1 MGVTVGLSRRKEMQD
16 IKQEL
21 DDYIENDEK
30 SYEKRRVKRNR
41 PDPMSNSM
49 VYTIW
54 NTKGGVGKSTLTF
67 HCASQYAKTHPDRR
81 VLVIDMCP
89 QANVSTAL
97 LGSAANPNSSCLEC
111 IRNDL
116 VKEESEEEEL
126 EFFKSISGIILN
138 RTQLH
143 VQDWDPTKYLV
154 KINEYNEKMSSNLYL
169 LLGDPT
175 LEIMKKEIDKIR
187 AGGRTV
193 GGRDPW
199 KYGTLIVRKI
209 IEKIAQKCQES
220 GVGLTVFID
229 TNPAFSVYT
238 ECAVAAADRLII
250 PVNADDF
257 SHAACKSMLGCIYG
271 GTFDTSYDHPML
283 RHMREEVFAYRALA
297 AGLKLPKIH
306 LVINNR
312 VTIYNLRASK
322 TFKEMGNVILNRLW
336 RAYRNRPEIF
346 TQPETAIRTKEE
358 FEENYN
364 KELNDFHQTAVHSI
378 HAGAPLYA
386 LNYGP
391 STTLIGELRT
401 PINKATLE
409 GYRRKLEEIVR
420 ML

>member
-111 IRNDL
+111 IRSEL
-116 VKEESEEEEL
+116 VTEESEEEEL
-126 EFFKSISGIILN
+126 SYFKSISGIILM
-138 RTQLH
+138 RTQLP
-143 VQDWDPTKYLV
+143 VQDWDPNKYLV
-154 KINEYNEKMSSNLYL
+154 KINEYNSQMPGNLYL

-175 LEIMKKEIDKIR
+175 LEMVKKEIDKIR

-199 KYGTLIVRKI
+199 KHGTLIVRKI
-209 IEKIAQKCQES
+209 IEKIAQKCQEY
-220 GVGLTVFID
+220 GMGGLTVFID

-283 RHMREEVFAYRALA
+283 THMREDVFAYRAVA
-297 AGLKLPKIH
+297 AGLRLPKIH
-306 LVINNR
+306 MV
-312 VTIYNLRASK
+312 
-322 TFKEMGNVILNRLW
+322 
-336 RAYRNRPEIF
+336 
-346 TQPETAIRTKEE
+346 
-358 FEENYN
+358 NYN
-364 KELNDFHQTAVHSI
+364 RELNDFHQTAVHGI
-378 HAGAPLYA
+378 HNGAPLYD

-401 PINKATLE
+401 PVNKATLE
-409 GYRRKLEEIVR
+409 GYRRKLEDIVKC
-420 ML
+420 L